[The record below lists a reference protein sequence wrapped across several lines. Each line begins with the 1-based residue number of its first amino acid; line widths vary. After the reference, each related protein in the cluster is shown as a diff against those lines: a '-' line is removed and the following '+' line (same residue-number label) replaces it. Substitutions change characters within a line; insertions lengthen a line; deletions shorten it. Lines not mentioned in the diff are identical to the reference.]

1 MSISVNFEQHNVSV
15 PGRKS
20 STYTAQLNALRP
32 DTKYQLRV
40 RCSAADHFWRWSDWS
55 RGVEQTTSEAR
66 KFISLLMIKCWTWED
81 MYLKISLL
89 KKT

>member
-66 KFISLLMIKCWTWED
+66 KFISLLMIKC
-81 MYLKISLL
+81 
-89 KKT
+89 